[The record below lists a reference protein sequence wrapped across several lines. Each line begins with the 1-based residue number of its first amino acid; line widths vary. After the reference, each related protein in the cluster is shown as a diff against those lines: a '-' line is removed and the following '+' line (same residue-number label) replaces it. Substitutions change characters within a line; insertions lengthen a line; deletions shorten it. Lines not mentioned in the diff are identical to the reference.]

1 MSRPKSL
8 YDLQQIDS
16 QLDSY
21 AVRLGEIEA
30 ELADDQAVKTALA
43 KAEAA
48 EQDLQEA
55 QKALRLAEQAVQDQ
69 DYKIKQSQN
78 RLYSG
83 KVTNP
88 KELEDIQNEIEAL
101 KRYREVLEERLLETM
116 LVVEDAEESFDQ
128 AQEKLESARTQQAQ
142 KEAKLKGEKGQIE
155 KHVAQL
161 EEQRKNQIAGI
172 SEADLETYKKIRLK
186 RGGVAVAKVEHQ
198 GCSACG
204 ATLGTA
210 AYQAAQSPTQLTYCD
225 TCGRILFTE

>member
-30 ELADDQAVKTALA
+30 ELADDHAVQAALA

-55 QKALRLAEQAVQDQ
+55 EKALRLAEQAVQDQ

-83 KVTNP
+83 SVTNP
-88 KELEDIQNEIEAL
+88 KELEDIQNEVEAL
-101 KRYREVLEERLLETM
+101 KRYREVLEERLLEAM
-116 LVVEDAEESFDQ
+116 LVVDDAEERYDQ
-128 AQEKLESARTQQAQ
+128 AQDQLEHARAQRSQ
-142 KEAKLKGEKGQIE
+142 KEAKLKGEKAQIE
-155 KHVAQL
+155 KHAAQL

-186 RGGVAVAKVEHQ
+186 RGGVAVAKVDNQ

-210 AYQAAQSPTQLTYCD
+210 AYQAARSPSQLTFCD

>member
-21 AVRLGEIEA
+21 AARLGEIEA
-30 ELADDQAVKTALA
+30 QLADDQAVQTALA
-43 KAEAA
+43 EAEAA
-48 EQDLQEA
+48 EQALEEA
-55 QKALRLAEQAVQDQ
+55 QKALRLAEQAVKDQ
-69 DYKIKQSQN
+69 YLKIKQSQD

-88 KELEDIQNEIEAL
+88 KELEDIQNEIDAL
-101 KRYREVLEERLLETM
+101 KRYREVLEERLLEAM
-116 LVVEDAEESFDQ
+116 LVADEAEENYHQ
-128 AQEKLESARTQQAQ
+128 AQDQLESARAQ
-142 KEAKLKGEKGQIE
+142 RSQKVAKLKGEKKQIE
-155 KHVAQL
+155 QQVAQL
-161 EEQRKNQIAGI
+161 GEKRGNQIANI
-172 SEADLETYKKIRLK
+172 DEADLETYEKLRVK
-186 RGGVAVAKVEHQ
+186 RGGVAVAKVANQ

-210 AYQAAQSPTQLTYCD
+210 AYQDARSPSQVTFCE

>member
-30 ELADDQAVKTALA
+30 ELADDRAVQAALA

-48 EQDLQEA
+48 EQDWQEA

-69 DYKIKQSQN
+69 DYKIKQAQN

-83 KVTNP
+83 SVTNP
-88 KELEDIQNEIEAL
+88 KELEDIQNEVEAL
-101 KRYREVLEERLLETM
+101 KRYREVLEERLLEAM
-116 LVVEDAEESFDQ
+116 LVVDDAEESYDQ
-128 AQEKLESARTQQAQ
+128 AQDQLEHARAQRSQ
-142 KEAKLKGEKGQIE
+142 KEARLNGEKAQTE

-161 EEQRKNQIAGI
+161 EEKRRNQIAGI

-186 RGGVAVAKVEHQ
+186 RGGVAVAKVDNQ

-210 AYQAAQSPTQLTYCD
+210 AYQAARSPKQLTFCD

>member
-30 ELADDQAVKTALA
+30 ELADDHAVQAALA

-55 QKALRLAEQAVQDQ
+55 EKALRLAEQAVQDQ

-83 KVTNP
+83 SVTNP
-88 KELEDIQNEIEAL
+88 KELEDIQNEVEAL
-101 KRYREVLEERLLETM
+101 KRYREVLEERLLEAM
-116 LVVEDAEESFDQ
+116 LVVDDAEEHYDQ
-128 AQEKLESARTQQAQ
+128 AQDQLEHARAQRSQ
-142 KEAKLKGEKGQIE
+142 KEAKLKGEKAQIE
-155 KHVAQL
+155 KHAAQL

-186 RGGVAVAKVEHQ
+186 RGGVAVAKVDNQ

-210 AYQAAQSPTQLTYCD
+210 AYQAARSPSQLTFCD

>member
-30 ELADDQAVKTALA
+30 ELADDHAVQAAIA

-55 QKALRLAEQAVQDQ
+55 EKALRLAEQAVQDQ

-83 KVTNP
+83 SVTNP
-88 KELEDIQNEIEAL
+88 KELEDIQNEVEAL
-101 KRYREVLEERLLETM
+101 KRYREVLEERLLEAM
-116 LVVEDAEESFDQ
+116 LVVDDAEERYDQ
-128 AQEKLESARTQQAQ
+128 AQDQLEHARAQRSQ
-142 KEAKLKGEKGQIE
+142 KEAKLKGEKAQIE
-155 KHVAQL
+155 KHAAQL

-186 RGGVAVAKVEHQ
+186 RGGVAVAKVDNQ

-210 AYQAAQSPTQLTYCD
+210 AYQAARSPSQLTFCD

>member
-30 ELADDQAVKTALA
+30 ELADDRAVQAALA
-43 KAEAA
+43 EAEAA

-83 KVTNP
+83 SVTNP
-88 KELEDIQNEIEAL
+88 KELEDIQNEVEAL
-101 KRYREVLEERLLETM
+101 KRYREVLEERLLEAM
-116 LVVEDAEESFDQ
+116 LVVDDAEESYDQ
-128 AQEKLESARTQQAQ
+128 AQDQLEHARAQRSQ
-142 KEAKLKGEKGQIE
+142 KEARLKGEKAQIE

-186 RGGVAVAKVEHQ
+186 RGGVAVAKVDNQ

-210 AYQAAQSPTQLTYCD
+210 AYQAARSPSQLTFCD